1 MRISRFIVF
10 GIAILFFAT
19 GLIAQDIEFKLES
32 INDFR
37 IEGDSNVRKWEGIIN
52 SADGRLVFADAE
64 ELDFGN
70 LQPEHFKNLRLSI
83 PVADISS
90 DSGILTNNIHNNL
103 KKNDHPNIT
112 FRLNDIVSVTNS
124 NGRTVITAIGTI
136 NAAGSNHQVTMNVN
150 AELINENT
158 LRFSGHQDML
168 MTDFN
173 IDPPSAMMGAFRS
186 VDEITIVFDV
196 LFIK

>member
-1 MRISRFIVF
+1 MRITKFFVF
-10 GIAILFFAT
+10 GISILFFAT
-19 GLIAQDIEFKLES
+19 GLIAQDIELKLDS

-52 SADGRLVFADAE
+52 SADGRMVFANIE
-64 ELDFGN
+64 KLDFEN
-70 LQPEHFKNLRLSI
+70 LQPEHFERLNLSI
-83 PVADISS
+83 PVANISS

-103 KKNDHPNIT
+103 KKNDYPNIT
-112 FRLNDIVSVTNS
+112 FTLNDIVSVTNS

-136 NAAGSNHQVTMNVN
+136 NAAGSDHQVTMQVN
-150 AELINENT
+150 AEVINEQT
-158 LRFSGHQDML
+158 LRFSGHQDLL

-173 IDPPSAMMGAFRS
+173 ISPPTAMMGAFRS

-196 LFIK
+196 LFKK

>member
-1 MRISRFIVF
+1 MRISRFILF
-10 GIAILFFAT
+10 GITILFFAT
-19 GLIAQDIEFKLES
+19 GLIAQDLEFKLES

-52 SADGRLVFADAE
+52 TAEGRLVFNETE
-64 ELDFGN
+64 EVDLKN
-70 LQPEHFKNLRLSI
+70 LQPEHFEMLKLSI

-112 FRLNDIVSVTNS
+112 FTLNDIVSVTNS

-136 NAAGSNHQVTMNVN
+136 NAAGSDHQVTMQVN
-150 AELINENT
+150 AEVINEQT
-158 LRFSGHQDML
+158 LRFSGHQDLL

-173 IDPPSAMMGAFRS
+173 ISPPTAMMGAFRS

-196 LFIK
+196 LFTK